1 MSNLGFL
8 TNHLFFIQNV
18 VNKILDVAS
27 QTNIDYVGHRVVHG
41 GEMFRDVTEM
51 TVDTLRDLIKTEGK
65 ESFYEF
71 FHRHRYIF
79 SSELAPLHNPV
90 QISVIKQTMERFKC
104 CQSINQSLT

>member
-18 VNKILDVAS
+18 VNRILDVAS

-65 ESFYEF
+65 ESF
-71 FHRHRYIF
+71 
-79 SSELAPLHNPV
+79 LP
-90 QISVIKQTMERFKC
+90 
-104 CQSINQSLT
+104 

>member
-65 ESFYEF
+65 ESF
-71 FHRHRYIF
+71 
-79 SSELAPLHNPV
+79 LP
-90 QISVIKQTMERFKC
+90 
-104 CQSINQSLT
+104 